1 MAKQFVGKATSYTA
15 EGADARFID
24 NDEQT
29 QALNTLRNEV
39 PGLADARIEARIEAY
54 KQEANAKFALNTA
67 LDSLLKAVDA
77 AATYAPKSALEGLL
91 KAADAAAT
99 YASKGELQAA
109 KDVLDKG
116 LKDNADADARRWSV
130 ISANKTNVE
139 KLQASMTAV
148 ETRVKALEDKP
159 AAPGGQGGGVQAGDT
174 GWVDIA
180 QGQVGAGQYQY
191 RVVGATM
198 FFRKKG
204 DEWRALPKPATTV
217 THIATLPQTYGK
229 LERANVQVVKK
240 GDPKQGNGD
249 VWTSDGS
256 MIEVWPNWTV
266 KYTCMDLQG
275 TYAMDLLKTTVEKPL
290 LTPAQ
295 PGGAGGVTE
304 ETLNQKIYELK
315 TNLEAKIT
323 AATSMIASTRAV
335 MSGVN
340 DKVNI
345 LETTVGEHTTR
356 ITALENKPG
365 GGAATGATVLV
376 LGPTEAVPVG
386 TKPGTVI
393 VRRSN

>member
-1 MAKQFVGKATSYTA
+1 MAKQFVGKSTSYTA

-29 QALNTLRNEV
+29 QALNALRNEV

-54 KQEANAKFALNTA
+54 KQEVNAKFALKSA
-67 LDSLLKAVDA
+67 LDGLLKAADA
-77 AATYAPKSALEGLL
+77 AATYAPKAALEGLL

-99 YASKGELQAA
+99 YASKGDLAAA
-109 KDVLDKG
+109 KEALEKG

-130 ISANKTNVE
+130 ISANKTDVADL
-139 KLQASMTAV
+139 K
-148 ETRVKALEDKP
+148 TRVKALEDKP

-217 THIATLPQTYGK
+217 THVATLPQTYGK
-229 LERANVQVVKK
+229 LERASTLVVKK
-240 GDPKQGNGD
+240 GGPKQGKGD
-249 VWTSDGS
+249 EWTSDGS
-256 MIEVWPNWTV
+256 MIEIWPNWTV

-295 PGGAGGVTE
+295 PGGGVTE
-304 ETLNQKIYELK
+304 EKFNELK
-315 TNLEAKIT
+315 TSLEAKIT
-323 AATSMIASTRAV
+323 AATSEIASTKAV
-335 MSGVN
+335 MSGVK
-340 DKVNI
+340 DKVAT
-345 LETTVGEHTTR
+345 LETTVGEHTSK
-356 ITALENKPG
+356 IAALENKPG
-365 GGAATGATVLV
+365 GGGTTGATVLV
-376 LGPTEAVPVG
+376 LGPTENLPAG

>member
-1 MAKQFVGKATSYTA
+1 MAKQFVGKATSYTVDGA
-15 EGADARFID
+15 EARFID

-39 PGLADARIEARIEAY
+39 PDLANARIEARIEAY
-54 KQEANAKFALNTA
+54 KQEVNAKFALKSA
-67 LDSLLKAVDA
+67 LDGLLKAADA
-77 AATYAPKSALEGLL
+77 AAAYAPKAALEGLL

-99 YASKGELQAA
+99 YASKGDLAAA
-109 KDVLDKG
+109 KEALEKG
-116 LKDNADADARRWSV
+116 LKDNTDADARRWSV
-130 ISANKTNVE
+130 ISANKTDVADL
-139 KLQASMTAV
+139 K
-148 ETRVKALEDKP
+148 TRVKALEDKP

-204 DEWRALPKPATTV
+204 DEWRPLPKPATTV
-217 THIATLPQTYGK
+217 THVATLPQTYGK
-229 LERANVQVVKK
+229 LERASTLVVKR
-240 GDPKQGNGD
+240 GDPKQGKQD
-249 VWTSDGS
+249 EWTSDGS
-256 MIEVWPNWTV
+256 MIEIWPNWTV

-275 TYAMDLLKTTVEKPL
+275 IYAMDLLKTTVEKPL

-295 PGGAGGVTE
+295 PGGGVTE
-304 ETLNQKIYELK
+304 EKLNELK
-315 TNLEAKIT
+315 TSLEAKIT
-323 AATSMIASTRAV
+323 AATSEIASTKTQ
-335 MSGVN
+335 MSSVRE
-340 DKVNI
+340 KVTS
-345 LETTVGEHTTR
+345 LETTVGEHTSK

-365 GGAATGATVLV
+365 GGGTTGATVLV
-376 LGPTEAVPVG
+376 LGPTENLPAG

>member
-29 QALNTLRNEV
+29 QALNSLRNEV

-54 KQEANAKFALNTA
+54 KQEVNAKFAL
-67 LDSLLKAVDA
+67 
-77 AATYAPKSALEGLL
+77 KSALDGLL

-99 YASKGELQAA
+99 YAPKAALEGLLKATDAAATYASKGDLAAA
-109 KDVLDKG
+109 KEALEKG
-116 LKDNADADARRWSV
+116 LKDNTDADTRRWSI
-130 ISANKTNVE
+130 ISTNKTDVADL
-139 KLQASMTAV
+139 K
-148 ETRVKALEDKP
+148 TRVKALEDKP

-229 LERANVQVVKK
+229 LERASALVVKK
-240 GDPKQGNGD
+240 GDPAQGKGD
-249 VWTSDGS
+249 EWTSDGS
-256 MIEVWPNWTV
+256 MIEIWPNWTV

-295 PGGAGGVTE
+295 PGGGVTE
-304 ETLNQKIYELK
+304 EKLNELK
-315 TNLEAKIT
+315 TSLEAKIT
-323 AATSMIASTRAV
+323 AAMSEIASTKAR
-335 MSGVN
+335 MSSVK
-340 DKVNI
+340 DKVTS
-345 LETTVGEHTTR
+345 LETTVGEHTSR

-365 GGAATGATVLV
+365 GGGATVLV
-376 LGPTEAVPVG
+376 LGPTENLPAG

>member
-15 EGADARFID
+15 EGAEARFID

-29 QALNTLRNEV
+29 QALNALRNEV

-54 KQEANAKFALNTA
+54 KQEVNAKFALKSA
-67 LDSLLKAVDA
+67 LDGLLKAVDA

-109 KDVLDKG
+109 KDALDKS
-116 LKDNADADARRWSV
+116 LKDNAEADSRRWSV
-130 ISANKTNVE
+130 ISGNKTDVADL
-139 KLQASMTAV
+139 K
-148 ETRVKALEDKP
+148 TRVKALEDKP

-204 DEWRALPKPATTV
+204 DEWRALPKPAAMN

-229 LERANVQVVKK
+229 LERASVQVVKK
-240 GDPKQGNGD
+240 DGDN
-249 VWTSDGS
+249 WASDGS
-256 MIEVWPNWTV
+256 MVEVWPNWTV
-266 KYTCMDLQG
+266 KYTCKDLQG
-275 TYAMDLLKTTVEKPL
+275 TYAMDLLMTSVEKPL
-290 LTPAQ
+290 ISPAD
-295 PGGAGGVTE
+295 AGGGITE
-304 ETLNQKIYELK
+304 ETLNQKLDTLK
-315 TNLEAKIT
+315 TSLETQIRAVQSE
-323 AATSMIASTRAV
+323 AAGVKAWASTL
-335 MSGVN
+335 N
-340 DKVNI
+340 TKV
-345 LETTVGEHTTR
+345 EDHTTR
-356 ITALENKPG
+356 ITALENKPAG
-365 GGAATGATVLV
+365 GGTPLLV
-376 LGPTEAVPVG
+376 LGPTEAVPAG

>member
-1 MAKQFVGKATSYTA
+1 MAKQFVGKATSYTVDGA
-15 EGADARFID
+15 EARFID

-54 KQEANAKFALNTA
+54 KQEVNAKYALKSA
-67 LDSLLKAVDA
+67 LDGLLKAADA
-77 AATYAPKSALEGLL
+77 AAAYAPKAALEGLL

-99 YASKGELQAA
+99 YASKGDLAAA
-109 KDVLDKG
+109 KEALEKG
-116 LKDNADADARRWSV
+116 LKDNADADASRWSV
-130 ISANKTNVE
+130 ISANKTDVADL
-139 KLQASMTAV
+139 K
-148 ETRVKALEDKP
+148 TRVKALEDKP

-198 FFRKKG
+198 FIRKKG

-217 THIATLPQTYGK
+217 THVATLPQTYGK
-229 LERANVQVVKK
+229 LERASTLVVKR
-240 GDPKQGNGD
+240 GDPKQGKGD
-249 VWTSDGS
+249 EWTSDGS
-256 MIEVWPNWTV
+256 MIEIWPNWTV
-266 KYTCMDLQG
+266 KYTCLDLQG

-295 PGGAGGVTE
+295 PGGGVTE
-304 ETLNQKIYELK
+304 EKLNELK
-315 TNLEAKIT
+315 TRLGMEIT
-323 AATSMIASTRAV
+323 AVTSEIASTKAI
-335 MSGVN
+335 MTGVR
-340 DKVNI
+340 DKVTT
-345 LETTVGEHTTR
+345 LETTAGDHTSR
-356 ITALENKPG
+356 IAALENKPG
-365 GGAATGATVLV
+365 GGAGTGATVLV
-376 LGPTEAVPVG
+376 LGPTENLPAG

>member
-39 PGLADARIEARIEAY
+39 PDLANARIEARIEAY
-54 KQEANAKFALNTA
+54 KQEVNAKFALKTA
-67 LDSLLKAVDA
+67 LDGLLKAVDA

-109 KDVLDKG
+109 KEALDKG
-116 LKDNADADARRWSV
+116 LKENSDADSRRWSV
-130 ISANKTNVE
+130 ISGNKTNVE

-148 ETRVKALEDKP
+148 ETRVKALED
-159 AAPGGQGGGVQAGDT
+159 APQGGGGAGGGLKVGDT
-174 GWVDIA
+174 GWKDIET
-180 QGQVGAGQYQY
+180 GQVGAGQYQY

-198 FFRKKG
+198 FFRRAG
-204 DEWRALPKPATTV
+204 DEWRALPKPKASV

-229 LERANVQVVKK
+229 LERASTLVVKK
-240 GDPKQGNGD
+240 GDPAQGKGD
-249 VWTSDGS
+249 EWTSDGS
-256 MIEVWPNWTV
+256 MIELWPNWTV

-275 TYAMDLLKTTVEKPL
+275 VYAMDLLKTTVEKPL
-290 LTPAQ
+290 ISPAGAS
-295 PGGAGGVTE
+295 GGITE
-304 ETLNQKIYELK
+304 ETLNQKLDTLK
-315 TNLEAKIT
+315 TSLEAQIRT
-323 AATSMIASTRAV
+323 VQSEAASAKARMSTL
-335 MSGVN
+335 N
-340 DKVNI
+340 TKV
-345 LETTVGEHTTR
+345 EAHETR

-376 LGPTEAVPVG
+376 LGPTEAVPAG

>member
-39 PGLADARIEARIEAY
+39 PDLANARIEARIEAY
-54 KQEANAKFALNTA
+54 KQEVNAKFAL
-67 LDSLLKAVDA
+67 
-77 AATYAPKSALEGLL
+77 KSALDGLL

-99 YASKGELQAA
+99 YAPKAALEGLLKASDAAATYAA
-109 KDVLDKG
+109 KGDLAAAKEALEKS

-130 ISANKTNVE
+130 ISANKTDVADL
-139 KLQASMTAV
+139 K
-148 ETRVKALEDKP
+148 TRVKALEDKP

-204 DEWRALPKPATTV
+204 DEWRALPKPTTTV
-217 THIATLPQTYGK
+217 THVATLPQTYGK
-229 LERANVQVVKK
+229 LERASTLVVKK
-240 GDPKQGNGD
+240 GDPKQGKGD
-249 VWTSDGS
+249 EWTSDGS
-256 MIEVWPNWTV
+256 MIEIWPNWTV

-275 TYAMDLLKTTVEKPL
+275 VYAMDLLKTTVERPL

-295 PGGAGGVTE
+295 PGGGVTE
-304 ETLNQKIYELK
+304 ETLNQKINELK
-315 TNLEAKIT
+315 AGLEAKIT
-323 AATSMIASTRAV
+323 AATSEIAYTKIK
-335 MSGVN
+335 MSEVK
-340 DKVNI
+340 DKVTI
-345 LETTVGEHTTR
+345 LETTVGDHTTR

-376 LGPTEAVPVG
+376 LGPTEAVPAG

>member
-1 MAKQFVGKATSYTA
+1 MAKQFVGKATSYTVDGA
-15 EGADARFID
+15 EARFID

-29 QALNTLRNEV
+29 QALNALRNEV

-54 KQEANAKFALNTA
+54 KQEVNAKFALKSA
-67 LDSLLKAVDA
+67 LDGLLKATDA
-77 AATYAPKSALEGLL
+77 AAAYAPKAALEGLL
-91 KAADAAAT
+91 KATDAAAA
-99 YASKGELQAA
+99 YASKGDLAAA
-109 KDVLDKG
+109 KEALEKG
-116 LKDNADADARRWSV
+116 LKENTDADARRWSV
-130 ISANKTNVE
+130 ISANKTDVTDL
-139 KLQASMTAV
+139 K
-148 ETRVKALEDKP
+148 TRVKALEDKP

-217 THIATLPQTYGK
+217 THVATLPQTYGK
-229 LERANVQVVKK
+229 LERASSLVVKK
-240 GDPKQGNGD
+240 GDPKQGKGD
-249 VWTSDGS
+249 EWTSDGS
-256 MIEVWPNWTV
+256 MIEIWPNWTV

-295 PGGAGGVTE
+295 PGGGVTE
-304 ETLNQKIYELK
+304 EKLNELK
-315 TNLEAKIT
+315 TNLEMKIT
-323 AATSMIASTRAV
+323 AATSEIASTKAM
-335 MSGVN
+335 MSSVRG
-340 DKVNI
+340 KVTT
-345 LETTVGEHTTR
+345 LETTVGEHTSK
-356 ITALENKPG
+356 IAELEKKPG
-365 GGAATGATVLV
+365 GGATGATVLV
-376 LGPTEAVPVG
+376 LGPTENLPVG

>member
-1 MAKQFVGKATSYTA
+1 MAKQFVGKATSYTVDGA
-15 EGADARFID
+15 EARFID

-39 PGLADARIEARIEAY
+39 PDLANARIEARIEAY
-54 KQEANAKFALNTA
+54 KQEVNAKFALKTA
-67 LDSLLKAVDA
+67 LDDLLKATDA

-91 KAADAAAT
+91 KATDAAAT

-109 KDVLDKG
+109 KEALDKG
-116 LKDNADADARRWSV
+116 LKENSDADSRRWSV
-130 ISANKTNVE
+130 ISGNKTNVE
-139 KLQASMTAV
+139 KLQSSMTAV
-148 ETRVKALEDKP
+148 ETRVKALED
-159 AAPGGQGGGVQAGDT
+159 APQGGGAGGGLKVGDT
-174 GWVDIA
+174 GWKDIE

-229 LERANVQVVKK
+229 LERASTLVVKK
-240 GDPKQGNGD
+240 GDPAQGKGD
-249 VWTSDGS
+249 EWTSDGS
-256 MIEVWPNWTV
+256 MIELWPNWTV

-275 TYAMDLLKTTVEKPL
+275 VYAMDLLKTTVEKPL
-290 LTPAQ
+290 ISPA
-295 PGGAGGVTE
+295 GAGSGVTE
-304 ETLNQKIYELK
+304 EALNTKLNDLKTSLETQIRVVQSEAASIKARQSTLN
-315 TNLEAKIT
+315 AK
-323 AATSMIASTRAV
+323 V
-335 MSGVN
+335 E
-340 DKVNI
+340 D
-345 LETTVGEHTTR
+345 HTTR

-376 LGPTEAVPVG
+376 LGPTENLPAG

>member
-1 MAKQFVGKATSYTA
+1 MAKQFVGKATSYTVDGA
-15 EGADARFID
+15 EARFID

-39 PGLADARIEARIEAY
+39 PDLANARIEARIEAY
-54 KQEANAKFALNTA
+54 KQEVNAKFALKSA
-67 LDSLLKAVDA
+67 LDDLLKAADA
-77 AATYAPKSALEGLL
+77 AATYAPKAALEGLL

-99 YASKGELQAA
+99 YASKGDLAAA
-109 KDVLDKG
+109 KEALEKG
-116 LKDNADADARRWSV
+116 LKDNTDADARRWSV
-130 ISANKTNVE
+130 ISANKTDVADL
-139 KLQASMTAV
+139 K
-148 ETRVKALEDKP
+148 TRVEALEDKP

-217 THIATLPQTYGK
+217 THVATLPQTYGK
-229 LERANVQVVKK
+229 LERASTLVVKK
-240 GDPKQGNGD
+240 GDPAQGKGD
-249 VWTSDGS
+249 EWTSDGS
-256 MIEVWPNWTV
+256 MVEVWPNWTV

-295 PGGAGGVTE
+295 PGGGVTE
-304 ETLNQKIYELK
+304 EKLNELK
-315 TNLEAKIT
+315 TSLESKIT
-323 AATSMIASTRAV
+323 AATSEIASAKAMMSAV
-335 MSGVN
+335 R
-340 DKVNI
+340 DKI
-345 LETTVGEHTTR
+345 TTLKTTVEDHTTR

-365 GGAATGATVLV
+365 GGAGTGATVLV
-376 LGPTEAVPVG
+376 LGPTENLPAG

>member
-1 MAKQFVGKATSYTA
+1 MAKQFVGKVTSYTVDGA
-15 EGADARFID
+15 EARFID

-29 QALNTLRNEV
+29 QALNTLRNEM

-54 KQEANAKFALNTA
+54 KQEVNAKFAL
-67 LDSLLKAVDA
+67 
-77 AATYAPKSALEGLL
+77 KSALDGLL

-99 YASKGELQAA
+99 YAPKAALEGLLKASDAAASYAA
-109 KDVLDKG
+109 KGDLAAAKEALEKG
-116 LKDNADADARRWSV
+116 LKENTDADARRWSV
-130 ISANKTNVE
+130 ISANKTDVADL
-139 KLQASMTAV
+139 K
-148 ETRVKALEDKP
+148 TRVKALEDKP

-217 THIATLPQTYGK
+217 THVATLPQTYGK
-229 LERANVQVVKK
+229 LERASTLVVKK
-240 GDPKQGNGD
+240 GDPKQGKGD
-249 VWTSDGS
+249 EWTSDGS
-256 MIEVWPNWTV
+256 MIEIWPNWTV

-295 PGGAGGVTE
+295 PGGGVTE
-304 ETLNQKIYELK
+304 EKLNELK
-315 TNLEAKIT
+315 TSLEAKLN
-323 AATSMIASTRAV
+323 AATSEIASTKAI
-335 MSGVN
+335 MTGVK
-340 DKVNI
+340 DKVTT
-345 LETTVGEHTTR
+345 LETTVGEHTSR

-365 GGAATGATVLV
+365 GGGAGTGATVLV
-376 LGPTEAVPVG
+376 LGPTENLPAG

>member
-1 MAKQFVGKATSYTA
+1 MAKQFVGKATSYTVDGA
-15 EGADARFID
+15 EARFID

-39 PGLADARIEARIEAY
+39 PDLANARIEARIEAY
-54 KQEANAKFALNTA
+54 KQEVNAKFALKSA
-67 LDSLLKAVDA
+67 LDGLLKATDA
-77 AATYAPKSALEGLL
+77 AATYAPKAALEGLL
-91 KAADAAAT
+91 KATDAAAT
-99 YASKGELQAA
+99 YASKGDLAAA
-109 KDVLDKG
+109 KEALEKG
-116 LKDNADADARRWSV
+116 LKDNTDADARRWSV
-130 ISANKTNVE
+130 ISANKTDVADL
-139 KLQASMTAV
+139 K
-148 ETRVKALEDKP
+148 TRVKALEDKP
-159 AAPGGQGGGVQAGDT
+159 AAPGGAGGGVQAGDT

-229 LERANVQVVKK
+229 LERASTLVVKK
-240 GDPKQGNGD
+240 GDPAQGKGEE
-249 VWTSDGS
+249 WTSDGS
-256 MIEVWPNWTV
+256 MIEIWPNWTV

-295 PGGAGGVTE
+295 PGGGITE
-304 ETLNQKIYELK
+304 EKLNELK

-323 AATSMIASTRAV
+323 AATSEIASTRTI
-335 MSGVN
+335 MSGVR
-340 DKVNI
+340 DKVTT
-345 LETTVGEHTTR
+345 LETSVKTNADK

-365 GGAATGATVLV
+365 GGGATGATVLV
-376 LGPTEAVPVG
+376 LGPTENLPAG

>member
-1 MAKQFVGKATSYTA
+1 MAKQFVGKATSYTT

-54 KQEANAKFALNTA
+54 KQEVNAKFALKSA
-67 LDSLLKAVDA
+67 LDGLLKATDA
-77 AATYAPKSALEGLL
+77 AAAYAPKAALEGLL

-99 YASKGELQAA
+99 YASKGDLAAA
-109 KDVLDKG
+109 KEALEKG
-116 LKDNADADARRWSV
+116 LKDNTDADARRWGV
-130 ISANKTNVE
+130 VSANKTDVADL
-139 KLQASMTAV
+139 K
-148 ETRVKALEDKP
+148 TRVKALEDKP
-159 AAPGGQGGGVQAGDT
+159 ATPGGQGGGVQAGDT
-174 GWVDIA
+174 GWVDID

-204 DEWRALPKPATTV
+204 DEWRSLPKPATTV

-229 LERANVQVVKK
+229 LERASTLVVKK
-240 GDPKQGNGD
+240 GDPKQGKGD
-249 VWTSDGS
+249 EWTSDGS
-256 MIEVWPNWTV
+256 MIEIWPNWAV

-295 PGGAGGVTE
+295 PGGGITE
-304 ETLNQKIYELK
+304 EKLNELK
-315 TNLEAKIT
+315 TSLEAKIT
-323 AATSMIASTRAV
+323 AATSEIVSTKV
-335 MSGVN
+335 IMTGVR
-340 DKVNI
+340 DKVTT
-345 LETTVGEHTTR
+345 LETTVGEHTSR

-365 GGAATGATVLV
+365 GGGATGATVLV
-376 LGPTEAVPVG
+376 LGPTENLPAG

>member
-39 PGLADARIEARIEAY
+39 PDLANARIEARIEAY
-54 KQEANAKFALNTA
+54 KQEVNAKFALKSA
-67 LDSLLKAVDA
+67 LDGLLKATDA
-77 AATYAPKSALEGLL
+77 AAAYAPKAALEGLL
-91 KAADAAAT
+91 KATDAAAT
-99 YASKGELQAA
+99 YASKGDLAAA
-109 KDVLDKG
+109 KEALEKG
-116 LKDNADADARRWSV
+116 LKDNTDDDARRWSV
-130 ISANKTNVE
+130 ISANKTDVADL
-139 KLQASMTAV
+139 K
-148 ETRVKALEDKP
+148 TRVKALEDKP

-204 DEWRALPKPATTV
+204 DEWRALPKPAAMN

-229 LERANVQVVKK
+229 LERASVLVVKK
-240 GDPKQGNGD
+240 DGDN
-249 VWTSDGS
+249 WTSDGS
-256 MIEVWPNWTV
+256 MIEIWPNWTV
-266 KYTCMDLQG
+266 KYTCKDLQG
-275 TYAMDLLKTTVEKPL
+275 TYAMDLLMTSVEKPL

-295 PGGAGGVTE
+295 PGGGVTE
-304 ETLNQKIYELK
+304 EKLNELK
-315 TNLEAKIT
+315 TSLEVKLT
-323 AATSMIASTRAV
+323 AATSEIASTKAM
-335 MSGVN
+335 MSGVR
-340 DKVNI
+340 DKVTT
-345 LETTVGEHTTR
+345 LETTVGEHTSK
-356 ITALENKPG
+356 IAALEAKPG
-365 GGAATGATVLV
+365 GGGTTGATVLV
-376 LGPTEAVPVG
+376 LGPTENLPAG

>member
-54 KQEANAKFALNTA
+54 KQEVNAKFALKTA
-67 LDSLLKAVDA
+67 LDGLLKAVDA

-109 KDVLDKG
+109 KDALDKG
-116 LKDNADADARRWSV
+116 LKDNADADSRRWSV
-130 ISANKTNVE
+130 ISGNKTNVE

-148 ETRVKALEDKP
+148 ETRVKALED
-159 AAPGGQGGGVQAGDT
+159 APGGGGGAGGGLKVGDT
-174 GWVDIA
+174 GWKDIET
-180 QGQVGAGQYQY
+180 GQVGAGQYQY

-198 FFRKKG
+198 FLRKAG
-204 DEWRALPKPATTV
+204 DEWRALPKPTKTV
-217 THIATLPQTYGK
+217 THVATLPQTYGK
-229 LERANVQVVKK
+229 LERASTLVVKK
-240 GDPKQGNGD
+240 GDPALGKQD
-249 VWTSDGS
+249 EWTSDGS
-256 MIEVWPNWTV
+256 MVEIWPNWTV

-275 TYAMDLLKTTVEKPL
+275 IYAMDLLKTTVEKPL
-290 LTPAQ
+290 ISPAD
-295 PGGAGGVTE
+295 AGGITE
-304 ETLNQKIYELK
+304 ETLNQRLDTLK
-315 TNLEAKIT
+315 T
-323 AATSMIASTRAV
+323 S
-335 MSGVN
+335 
-340 DKVNI
+340 
-345 LETTVGEHTTR
+345 LETQIRANSGELVGVKAQMSTLNTKVEAHETR
-356 ITALENKPG
+356 LTALENKPAG
-365 GGAATGATVLV
+365 GGTPLLV
-376 LGPTEAVPVG
+376 LGPTEAVPAG

>member
-1 MAKQFVGKATSYTA
+1 MAKQFVGKATSYTVDGA
-15 EGADARFID
+15 EARFID

-39 PGLADARIEARIEAY
+39 PDLANARIEARIEAY
-54 KQEANAKFALNTA
+54 KQEVNAKFALKGA
-67 LDSLLKAVDA
+67 LDGLLKAADA
-77 AATYAPKSALEGLL
+77 AAAYAPKAALEGLL

-99 YASKGELQAA
+99 YASKGDLAAA
-109 KDVLDKG
+109 KEALEKG
-116 LKDNADADARRWSV
+116 LKDNTDADARRWSV
-130 ISANKTNVE
+130 ISANKTDVADL
-139 KLQASMTAV
+139 K
-148 ETRVKALEDKP
+148 TRVKALEDKP

-217 THIATLPQTYGK
+217 THVATLPQTYGK
-229 LERANVQVVKK
+229 LERASTLVVKK
-240 GDPKQGNGD
+240 GDPKQGKGD
-249 VWTSDGS
+249 EWISDGS
-256 MIEVWPNWTV
+256 MIEIWPNWTV
-266 KYTCMDLQG
+266 KYTCLDLQG

-295 PGGAGGVTE
+295 PGGGGVTE
-304 ETLNQKIYELK
+304 EKLNELK
-315 TNLEAKIT
+315 TSLEAKIT
-323 AATSMIASTRAV
+323 AATSEIASTKAV
-335 MSGVN
+335 MTGVR
-340 DKVNI
+340 DKVTS
-345 LETTVGEHTTR
+345 LATTVGEHTSK
-356 ITALENKPG
+356 IAALENKPG
-365 GGAATGATVLV
+365 GGGTTGATVLV
-376 LGPTEAVPVG
+376 LGPTENLPAG

>member
-54 KQEANAKFALNTA
+54 KQEVNAKFALKSA
-67 LDSLLKAVDA
+67 LDGLLKATDA
-77 AATYAPKSALEGLL
+77 AAAYAPKAALEGLL
-91 KAADAAAT
+91 KATDAAAA
-99 YASKGELQAA
+99 YASKGDLAAA
-109 KDVLDKG
+109 KEALEKG
-116 LKDNADADARRWSV
+116 LKDNTDADARRWSV
-130 ISANKTNVE
+130 ISANKTDVADL
-139 KLQASMTAV
+139 K
-148 ETRVKALEDKP
+148 TRVKALEDKP

-217 THIATLPQTYGK
+217 THVATLPQTYGK
-229 LERANVQVVKK
+229 PERASTLVVKK
-240 GDPKQGNGD
+240 GDPKQGKGD
-249 VWTSDGS
+249 EWTSDGS
-256 MIEVWPNWTV
+256 MIEIWPNWTV

-295 PGGAGGVTE
+295 PGGGVTE
-304 ETLNQKIYELK
+304 EKFDELK
-315 TNLEAKIT
+315 ASLEAKLNS
-323 AATSMIASTRAV
+323 ATHEIASTRAM
-335 MSGVN
+335 MSGVR
-340 DKVNI
+340 DKVTT
-345 LETTVGEHTTR
+345 LETKVA
-356 ITALENKPG
+356 ALENKPG
-365 GGAATGATVLV
+365 GGSGATVLV
-376 LGPTEAVPVG
+376 LGPTENLPAG

>member
-39 PGLADARIEARIEAY
+39 PDLANARIEARIEAY
-54 KQEANAKFALNTA
+54 KQEVNARFALKSA
-67 LDSLLKAVDA
+67 LDGLLKAADA
-77 AATYAPKSALEGLL
+77 AAAYAPKAALEGLL

-109 KDVLDKG
+109 KDALDKG
-116 LKDNADADARRWSV
+116 LKDNADADSRRWSV
-130 ISANKTNVE
+130 ISANKTDVADL
-139 KLQASMTAV
+139 K
-148 ETRVKALEDKP
+148 TRVKALEDKP
-159 AAPGGQGGGVQAGDT
+159 ATPGGQGGGVQAGDT

-198 FFRKKG
+198 FFRKAG
-204 DEWRALPKPATTV
+204 DEWRALPKPTKTV
-217 THIATLPQTYGK
+217 THVATLPQTYGK
-229 LERANVQVVKK
+229 LERASALVVKK
-240 GDPKQGNGD
+240 GDPALGKQD
-249 VWTSDGS
+249 EWTSDGS
-256 MIEVWPNWTV
+256 MIEIWPNWTV
-266 KYTCMDLQG
+266 KYTCLDLQG

-295 PGGAGGVTE
+295 PGSGVTE
-304 ETLNQKIYELK
+304 ETLNQKINELK
-315 TNLEAKIT
+315 TGLEAKIV
-323 AATSMIASTRAV
+323 AATREVASTKAI
-335 MSGVN
+335 MSGVR
-340 DKVNI
+340 DKVTT
-345 LETTVGEHTTR
+345 LETTVGDHTTR

-365 GGAATGATVLV
+365 GGAATGATVMV
-376 LGPTEAVPVG
+376 LGPTEAVPAG

>member
-1 MAKQFVGKATSYTA
+1 MTKQFVGKATSYTA

-39 PGLADARIEARIEAY
+39 PDLANARIEARIEAY
-54 KQEANAKFALNTA
+54 KQEVNAKFALKSA
-67 LDSLLKAVDA
+67 LDGLLKAADA
-77 AATYAPKSALEGLL
+77 AATYAPKAALEGLL

-109 KDVLDKG
+109 KDTLDKG

-130 ISANKTNVE
+130 ISANKTDVADL
-139 KLQASMTAV
+139 K
-148 ETRVKALEDKP
+148 TRVKALEDKP

-174 GWVDIA
+174 GWKDIET
-180 QGQVGAGQYQY
+180 GQVGAGQYQY

-198 FFRKKG
+198 FVRKAG
-204 DEWRALPKPATTV
+204 DEWRALPKPTKTV
-217 THIATLPQTYGK
+217 THVATLPQTYGK
-229 LERANVQVVKK
+229 LERASTLVVKK
-240 GDPKQGNGD
+240 GDPAPGKQD
-249 VWTSDGS
+249 EWTSDGS
-256 MIEVWPNWTV
+256 MIEVWPNWTM

-275 TYAMDLLKTTVEKPL
+275 TYAMDLLQTTVEKPL

-295 PGGAGGVTE
+295 PGGGVTE
-304 ETLNQKIYELK
+304 ETLNQKINELK
-315 TNLEAKIT
+315 TGLEAKIA
-323 AATSMIASTRAV
+323 AATSEIASTKAV
-335 MSGVN
+335 MSGVK
-340 DKVNI
+340 DKVTT
-345 LETTVGEHTTR
+345 LETTVGDHTTR

-376 LGPTEAVPVG
+376 LGPTEAVPAG

>member
-1 MAKQFVGKATSYTA
+1 MAKQFVGKATSYTVDGA
-15 EGADARFID
+15 EARFID

-39 PGLADARIEARIEAY
+39 PDLANARIEARIEAY
-54 KQEANAKFALNTA
+54 KQEVNAKFAL
-67 LDSLLKAVDA
+67 
-77 AATYAPKSALEGLL
+77 KSALDGLL

-99 YASKGELQAA
+99 YAPKAALEGLLKATDAAAAYASKGDLAAA
-109 KDVLDKG
+109 KEALEKG
-116 LKDNADADARRWSV
+116 LKENTDADARRWSV
-130 ISANKTNVE
+130 ISANKTDVADL
-139 KLQASMTAV
+139 K
-148 ETRVKALEDKP
+148 TRVKALEDKP

-204 DEWRALPKPATTV
+204 DEWRALPKPAAAN

-229 LERANVQVVKK
+229 LERASVLVVKK
-240 GDPKQGNGD
+240 DGDN
-249 VWTSDGS
+249 WLSDGS

-266 KYTCMDLQG
+266 KYTCKDLQG
-275 TYAMDLLKTTVEKPL
+275 VYAMDLLMTSVEKPL

-295 PGGAGGVTE
+295 PGGGVTE
-304 ETLNQKIYELK
+304 EKLNELK
-315 TNLEAKIT
+315 TSLEAKLT
-323 AATSMIASTRAV
+323 AATSEIASTKAV
-335 MSGVN
+335 MSGVK
-340 DKVNI
+340 DKVTT
-345 LETTVGEHTTR
+345 LETTVGEHTSK
-356 ITALENKPG
+356 IAALEAKPQG
-365 GGAATGATVLV
+365 GGSGATVLV
-376 LGPTEAVPVG
+376 LGPTENLPAG

>member
-1 MAKQFVGKATSYTA
+1 MAKQFVGKATSYTVDGA
-15 EGADARFID
+15 EARFID

-54 KQEANAKFALNTA
+54 KQEVNAKFAL
-67 LDSLLKAVDA
+67 
-77 AATYAPKSALEGLL
+77 KSALEGLL

-99 YASKGELQAA
+99 YAPKAALEGLLKASDAAATYAA
-109 KDVLDKG
+109 KGDLAAAKEALEKS
-116 LKDNADADARRWSV
+116 LKENTDADARRWGV
-130 ISANKTNVE
+130 ISANKTDVADL
-139 KLQASMTAV
+139 KA
-148 ETRVKALEDKP
+148 RVKALEDKP
-159 AAPGGQGGGVQAGDT
+159 VAPGGQGGGVQAGDT

-204 DEWRALPKPATTV
+204 DEWRALPKPAAAN

-229 LERANVQVVKK
+229 LERASVLVVKK
-240 GDPKQGNGD
+240 DGDN
-249 VWTSDGS
+249 WLSDGS

-266 KYTCMDLQG
+266 KYSCKDLQG
-275 TYAMDLLKTTVEKPL
+275 TYAMDLLMTSVEKPL

-295 PGGAGGVTE
+295 PGGGGGVTE
-304 ETLNQKIYELK
+304 EKLNQKINELK
-315 TNLEAKIT
+315 TSIEARIT
-323 AATSMIASTRAV
+323 AAMSEIASTKAIMTRV
-335 MSGVN
+335 K
-340 DKVNI
+340 DKVTS
-345 LETTVGEHTTR
+345 LETTVGEHTSK
-356 ITALENKPG
+356 IAALEAKPAG
-365 GGAATGATVLV
+365 SGATVLV
-376 LGPTEAVPVG
+376 LGPTENLPAG

>member
-29 QALNTLRNEV
+29 QALNALRNEV
-39 PGLADARIEARIEAY
+39 PDLANARIEARIEAY
-54 KQEANAKFALNTA
+54 KQEVNAKFAL
-67 LDSLLKAVDA
+67 
-77 AATYAPKSALEGLL
+77 KSALDGLL

-99 YASKGELQAA
+99 YAPKAALEGLLKASDAAATYAA
-109 KDVLDKG
+109 KGDLAAAKEALEKG
-116 LKDNADADARRWSV
+116 LKDNADADARRWSI
-130 ISANKTNVE
+130 ISANKTDVADL
-139 KLQASMTAV
+139 K
-148 ETRVKALEDKP
+148 TRVKALEDKP

-180 QGQVGAGQYQY
+180 QGQVGTGQYQY

-204 DEWRALPKPATTV
+204 DEWRALPKPAAMN

-229 LERANVQVVKK
+229 LERASVLVVKK
-240 GDPKQGNGD
+240 DGDN
-249 VWTSDGS
+249 WTSDGS
-256 MIEVWPNWTV
+256 MIEIWPNWTV
-266 KYTCMDLQG
+266 KYTCVDLQG
-275 TYAMDLLKTTVEKPL
+275 TYAMDLLMTSVEKPL

-295 PGGAGGVTE
+295 PGGGVTE
-304 ETLNQKIYELK
+304 ETLNQKINELK
-315 TNLEAKIT
+315 AGLEAKIT
-323 AATSMIASTRAV
+323 AATSEIASTKAV
-335 MSGVN
+335 MSGVK
-340 DKVNI
+340 DKVTT
-345 LETTVGEHTTR
+345 LETTVGDHTTR

-376 LGPTEAVPVG
+376 LGPTEAVPAG

>member
-1 MAKQFVGKATSYTA
+1 MAKQFVGKATSYTVDGA
-15 EGADARFID
+15 EARFID

-39 PGLADARIEARIEAY
+39 PDLANARIEARIEAY
-54 KQEANAKFALNTA
+54 KQEVNAKYALKSA
-67 LDSLLKAVDA
+67 LDGLLKATDA
-77 AATYAPKSALEGLL
+77 AAAYAPKAALEGLL
-91 KAADAAAT
+91 KATDAAAT
-99 YASKGELQAA
+99 YASKGDLAAA
-109 KDVLDKG
+109 KEALEKG
-116 LKDNADADARRWSV
+116 LRDNTDADARRWSV
-130 ISANKTNVE
+130 ISANKTDIADL
-139 KLQASMTAV
+139 KTQ
-148 ETRVKALEDKP
+148 VKALEDKP

-217 THIATLPQTYGK
+217 THVATLPQTYGK
-229 LERANVQVVKK
+229 LERASTLVVKR
-240 GDPKQGNGD
+240 GDPKQGKGD
-249 VWTSDGS
+249 EWTSDGS
-256 MIEVWPNWTV
+256 MIEIWPNWTV

-290 LTPAQ
+290 LSPAQ
-295 PGGAGGVTE
+295 PGGGVTE
-304 ETLNQKIYELK
+304 EKLNELK
-315 TNLEAKIT
+315 TSLEAKIT
-323 AATSMIASTRAV
+323 AATSEIASTKAV
-335 MSGVN
+335 MSGVK
-340 DKVNI
+340 DKVTT
-345 LETTVGEHTTR
+345 LETSVKTNADK

-365 GGAATGATVLV
+365 GGGATGATVLV
-376 LGPTEAVPVG
+376 LGPTENLPVG

>member
-54 KQEANAKFALNTA
+54 KQEVNAKFALKTA
-67 LDSLLKAVDA
+67 LDGLLKAVDA

-109 KDVLDKG
+109 KEALDKG
-116 LKDNADADARRWSV
+116 LKENSDADSRRWSV
-130 ISANKTNVE
+130 ISGNKTNVE

-148 ETRVKALEDKP
+148 ETRVKALED
-159 AAPGGQGGGVQAGDT
+159 APGGGGGAGGGLQVGDT
-174 GWVDIA
+174 GWKDIET
-180 QGQVGAGQYQY
+180 GQVGAGQYQY

-198 FFRKKG
+198 FFRKAG
-204 DEWRALPKPATTV
+204 DEWRALPKPTKTV
-217 THIATLPQTYGK
+217 THVATLPQTYGK
-229 LERANVQVVKK
+229 LERASTLVVKK
-240 GDPKQGNGD
+240 GDPAQGKGD
-249 VWTSDGS
+249 EWTSDGS
-256 MIEVWPNWTV
+256 MIEIWPNWTV

-275 TYAMDLLKTTVEKPL
+275 VYAMDLLKTTVEKPL
-290 LTPAQ
+290 ISPA
-295 PGGAGGVTE
+295 GAGGGVTE
-304 ETLNQKIYELK
+304 ETLTQKINELK
-315 TNLEAKIT
+315 TSLDAQI
-323 AATSMIASTRAV
+323 RANSSELAGIKAQ
-335 MSGVN
+335 MSGT
-340 DKVNI
+340 KSKI
-345 LETTVGEHTTR
+345 ETLETKV
-356 ITALENKPG
+356 TALENKPAG
-365 GGAATGATVLV
+365 GGTTLLV

>member
-1 MAKQFVGKATSYTA
+1 MAKQFVGKATSYTVDGA
-15 EGADARFID
+15 EARFID

-39 PGLADARIEARIEAY
+39 PDLANARIEARIEAY
-54 KQEANAKFALNTA
+54 KQEVNARFALKSA
-67 LDSLLKAVDA
+67 LDGLLKATDA
-77 AATYAPKSALEGLL
+77 AATYAPKAALEGLL
-91 KAADAAAT
+91 KATDAAAA
-99 YASKGELQAA
+99 YASKGELTTA
-109 KDVLDKG
+109 KEALEKG

-130 ISANKTNVE
+130 ISANKTDVADL
-139 KLQASMTAV
+139 K
-148 ETRVKALEDKP
+148 TRVKALEDMP

-204 DEWRALPKPATTV
+204 DEWRGLPKPAAV
-217 THIATLPQTYGK
+217 NTHIATLPQTYGK
-229 LERANVQVVKK
+229 LERASVQVVKK
-240 GDPKQGNGD
+240 DGDN
-249 VWTSDGS
+249 WTSDGS

-266 KYTCMDLQG
+266 KYTCKDLQG
-275 TYAMDLLKTTVEKPL
+275 VYAMDLLMTSVEKPL

-295 PGGAGGVTE
+295 PGGGVTE
-304 ETLNQKIYELK
+304 ETLNQKINELK
-315 TNLEAKIT
+315 TSLEAKIS
-323 AATSMIASTRAV
+323 AAASEIASTRAH
-335 MSGVN
+335 MSEVK
-340 DKVNI
+340 DKVTT
-345 LETTVGEHTTR
+345 LETTVGEHTAR

>member
-1 MAKQFVGKATSYTA
+1 MAKQFVGKATSYTVDGA
-15 EGADARFID
+15 EARFID

-39 PGLADARIEARIEAY
+39 PGLANARIEARIEAY
-54 KQEANAKFALNTA
+54 KQEVNAKYALKSA
-67 LDSLLKAVDA
+67 LDGLLKAADA
-77 AATYAPKSALEGLL
+77 AAAYAPKSALEGLL
-91 KAADAAAT
+91 KASDAAAT
-99 YASKGELQAA
+99 YAAKGDLAAA
-109 KDVLDKG
+109 KEALEKS
-116 LKDNADADARRWSV
+116 LKENTDADARRWSV
-130 ISANKTNVE
+130 ISANKTDVADL
-139 KLQASMTAV
+139 KI
-148 ETRVKALEDKP
+148 RVKALEDKP

-204 DEWRALPKPATTV
+204 DEWRPMPKPATTV
-217 THIATLPQTYGK
+217 THVATLPQTYGK
-229 LERANVQVVKK
+229 LERASTLVVKK
-240 GDPKQGNGD
+240 GDPAQGKGNE
-249 VWTSDGS
+249 WTSDGS
-256 MIEVWPNWTV
+256 MVEIWPNWAV

-295 PGGAGGVTE
+295 PGGGITE
-304 ETLNQKIYELK
+304 EKLNQKIDELK
-315 TNLEAKIT
+315 TNLGAKIT
-323 AATSMIASTRAV
+323 AATSEIASTKAMMGAV
-335 MSGVN
+335 R
-340 DKVNI
+340 DKI
-345 LETTVGEHTTR
+345 TALETTVGEHTTK

-365 GGAATGATVLV
+365 GGAAAGATVLV
-376 LGPTEAVPVG
+376 LGPTEAVPAG

>member
-54 KQEANAKFALNTA
+54 KQEVNAKFALKTA
-67 LDSLLKAVDA
+67 LDGLLKAVDA

-109 KDVLDKG
+109 KDTLDKG
-116 LKDNADADARRWSV
+116 LKDNADADSRRWSV
-130 ISANKTNVE
+130 ISGNKTNVE
-139 KLQASMTAV
+139 KLQSSMTAV
-148 ETRVKALEDKP
+148 EARVKALED
-159 AAPGGQGGGVQAGDT
+159 APGGGGGGLKIGDT
-174 GWVDIA
+174 GWKDIET
-180 QGQVGAGQYQY
+180 GQVGAGQYQY

-198 FFRKKG
+198 FLRKAG
-204 DEWRALPKPATTV
+204 DEWRALPKPTKTV
-217 THIATLPQTYGK
+217 THVATLPQTYGK
-229 LERANVQVVKK
+229 LERASTLVVKK
-240 GDPKQGNGD
+240 GDPAQGKQD
-249 VWTSDGS
+249 EWTSDGS
-256 MIEVWPNWTV
+256 MIEIWPNWTV
-266 KYTCMDLQG
+266 KYTCMDLQS

-290 LTPAQ
+290 ISPA
-295 PGGAGGVTE
+295 GAGGGITE
-304 ETLNQKIYELK
+304 EALNQRLDTLKTTLESQIRAIQSEFAGTKALMSTLN
-315 TNLEAKIT
+315 T
-323 AATSMIASTRAV
+323 
-335 MSGVN
+335 
-340 DKVNI
+340 KVKAH
-345 LETTVGEHTTR
+345 ETR

-376 LGPTEAVPVG
+376 LGPTEAVPAG